1 MTELNHTTKQKN
13 LRRNVL
19 IVITVLYFLLL
30 IWAIVFKC
38 NNIEGLHIEQNR
50 SRSIVERLMLNIIP
64 FKRTIE
70 HVLAGSPLETLA
82 TIFNVIG
89 FMPMTML
96 FRYLKMG
103 KLQSWLIA
111 AGVSLGVEV
120 FQLFSCW
127 GGLDISDWILNVFGA
142 YLGLVAFGVFNKLSY
157 KAQYII
163 IVGCGIIVLPVD
175 IFAIVN
181 TITHFPPLG

>member
-1 MTELNHTTKQKN
+1 MTEFNYTTKQKN
-13 LRRNVL
+13 FRRNVL
-19 IVITVLYFLLL
+19 IVVTGLYFLLL
-30 IWAIVFKC
+30 MWAIVFKC
-38 NNIEGLHIEQNR
+38 NNIESLHIEQNR
-50 SRSIVERLMLNIIP
+50 SRSIIERLMLNSIP
-64 FKRTIE
+64 FKHTIE
-70 HVLAGSPLETLA
+70 SVLAGSPLETLA

-111 AGVSLGVEV
+111 AGVSLGVEI

-127 GGLDISDWILNVFGA
+127 GGWDISDWILNVFGA
-142 YLGLVAFGVFNKLSY
+142 YLGLVAFGVFSKLSY

-163 IVGCGIIVLPVD
+163 IVGCGIVVLPVD

-181 TITHFPPLG
+181 TITHFPPLS